1 VVFPGDI
8 PMNGVI
14 TALIIALAFI
24 LTFFWAPIVGVFANG
39 SLDLAQ
45 PLRMSDNS
53 VNAGYVTGYAADQ
66 DTISDTLVSVSSPE
80 VQKMGAVS
88 FRISLNSYR
97 AFFQN
102 DMSIDIDGIM
112 VNFVSPSGS
121 ETLVQKTNRPFT
133 KPGWTVT
140 NKRGILP
147 IEYADEDNI
156 LEPYESFEIL
166 LYPST
171 PLPPLSQFVILIQLP
186 DKNKVFLPRTVPG
199 TIYPIMFLN

>member
-1 VVFPGDI
+1 
-8 PMNGVI
+8 MNGVI

-24 LTFFWAPIVGVFANG
+24 LTFFWAPIVGVFAGG

-66 DTISDTLVSVSSPE
+66 DIISDTRVSVSYPDAM
-80 VQKMGAVS
+80 KLGAVS

-102 DMSIDIDGIM
+102 EMSIDINAINL
-112 VNFVSPSGS
+112 NFVSPSGS
-121 ETLVQKTNRPFT
+121 ETLVQKTSRPFT

-171 PLPPLSQFVILIQLP
+171 PLPPLSQFMILIQLP
-186 DKNKVFLPRTVPG
+186 DNNKIFLPRTVPG

>member
-1 VVFPGDI
+1 
-8 PMNGVI
+8 MNGVI

-24 LTFFWAPIVGVFANG
+24 LTFFWAPIVGVFTSGNM
-39 SLDLAQ
+39 DLAH

-66 DTISDTLVSVSSPE
+66 GTISDTRVSVSSPDP
-80 VQKMGAVS
+80 QKMGAVS

-102 DMSIDIDGIM
+102 DMSVDIDR
-112 VNFVSPSGS
+112 VNLIFVSPSGS
-121 ETLVQKTNRPFT
+121 ETLVQKTDRPFK

-147 IEYADEDNI
+147 IEYADEDII

-166 LYPST
+166 VYPTT
-171 PLPPLSQFVILIQLP
+171 PLSPLSQFMILIELP
-186 DKNKVFLPRTVPG
+186 DNNRIFLPRTVPG